1 MVTLIKVTKEVKD
14 LDTENYKMLI
24 NETEDDSKKWKDI
37 YAPKT
42 GRIST
47 VKMAMLRKAIY
58 GFNAI
63 LIFPLVQL
71 IKNPPAM

>member
-1 MVTLIKVTKEVKD
+1 MKD

-37 YAPKT
+37 YALKI

-47 VKMAMLRKAIY
+47 VRMAMLPRAIY

-63 LIFPLVQL
+63 SIFPLVQL
-71 IKNPPAM
+71 IKNPSAMRETWV